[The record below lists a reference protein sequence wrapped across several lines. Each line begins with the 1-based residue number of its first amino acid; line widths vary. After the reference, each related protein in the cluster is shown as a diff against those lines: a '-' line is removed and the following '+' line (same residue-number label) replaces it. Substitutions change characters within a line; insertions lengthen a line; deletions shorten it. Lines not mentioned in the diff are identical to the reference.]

1 MNDPLLLG
9 SSSRYRRELLSRLG
23 LPFTQASPS
32 IDETPQ
38 PGEDAATLVE
48 RLAREKAAALLPDH
62 PDHWVLAS
70 DQAAALGDEILGK
83 PGNRAAA
90 IEQLRRCSG
99 NPVVFHTSVCL
110 ARGADRHE
118 YRDETRVRFRALT
131 DAEIERYVDIEEP
144 FDCAGSF
151 KAEKLGVALFE
162 ALESIDP
169 TAIVG
174 LPVIAVARLLREVGY
189 RVP

>member
-1 MNDPLLLG
+1 MTDPLLLG
-9 SSSRYRRELLSRLG
+9 SSSPYRRELLARLG

-32 IDETPQ
+32 IDETPRE
-38 PGEDAATLVE
+38 GEGAAALVE
-48 RLAREKAAALLPDH
+48 RLAREKAAALAPNH
-62 PDHWVLAS
+62 RGHWVLAS
-70 DQAAALGDEILGK
+70 DQAAALGDAILGK

-99 NPVVFHTSVCL
+99 RLVVFHTAVCL
-110 ARGADRHE
+110 VRGEAQHRA
-118 YRDETRVRFRALT
+118 RDETHVRFRELT
-131 DAEIERYVDIEEP
+131 DAEIERYVDHEEP

-151 KAEKLGVALFE
+151 KAEGLGVALFE
-162 ALESIDP
+162 SLQSVDP

-174 LPVIAVARLLREVGY
+174 LPLITVARLLREAGY